1 MTVAA
6 NLVISIALIL
16 ISATVALVL
25 AVAWHEFGRPKHA
38 CTWAVAF
45 GLSAVMWGVDLICR
59 IERPNDGAVGG
70 SMLAIAGIATMLNTI
85 GFRQRVGIHGNIA
98 GLVGAALVNAVLVI
112 GLGAIGAPASVRAM
126 PFGLL
131 NAAMFWFAAAA
142 LRGGRRKGERVAA
155 RAAQIGLLILSLINL
170 VFLSGMLAALV
181 DRPLFDLTRLGML
194 TILLMPG
201 IVTGIGL
208 FTIIL
213 LAADLADQARRL
225 AATDMLTGLLNRR
238 GFEEAGRALIASARR
253 HGRSVAVVVIDVDR
267 FKQVNDRFGHPAGDR
282 VLCRLCGT
290 IAAGIGRRDIFA
302 RIGGEEFALIMADV
316 DLAAAECAAEV
327 LRAAVA
333 ETVVDLATPL
343 RVTASFGVAELRDG
357 DSELADMVR
366 RADEALYRA
375 KETGRDRVVAAS

>member
-1 MTVAA
+1 MTIGAT
-6 NLVISIALIL
+6 LVVSIALIL

-25 AVAWHEFGRPKHA
+25 AVAWHEFGRPAHA
-38 CTWAVAF
+38 FTWAAAF
-45 GLSAVMWGVDLICR
+45 ALSAVMWGVDLIAR
-59 IERPNDGAVGG
+59 IELPQDGAIGG
-70 SMLAIAGIATMLNTI
+70 PMLAIAGLATTLNTV
-85 GFRQRVGIHGNIA
+85 GFRQRA
-98 GLVGAALVNAVLVI
+98 GAAGPMTGLIGAALANAALVT
-112 GLGAIGAPASVRAM
+112 LLAALGAPASIRGI

-131 NAAMFWFAAAA
+131 NVGMFWLAARA
-142 LRGGRRKGERVAA
+142 LTGRRRKGERMAA
-155 RAAQIGLLILSLINL
+155 HAAQAGLLLLSLLNL
-170 VFLSGMLAALV
+170 AFLIGMIATLV
-181 DRPLFDLTRLGML
+181 GHPFFDLCALGGL

-201 IVTGIGL
+201 LVTGIGL

-238 GFEEAGRALIASARR
+238 GFEEAGRALIASMRR
-253 HGRSVAVVVIDVDR
+253 HGRSAAVVVIDVDR

-282 VLCRLCGT
+282 VLCQICGK

-302 RIGGEEFALIMADV
+302 RIGGEEFALIMADA

-333 ETVVDLATPL
+333 DMTINLSAPL
-343 RVTASFGVAELRDG
+343 RVTASFGVAELRASDG
-357 DSELADMVR
+357 DLTDVLR

-375 KETGRDRVVAAS
+375 KESGRDRVVVAA

>member
-6 NLVISIALIL
+6 AMIISIALIL

-25 AVAWHEFGRPKHA
+25 AVAWHEFGRPVHA
-38 CTWAVAF
+38 FTWAAAF
-45 GLSAVMWGVDLICR
+45 ALSAIMWGVDLLAR
-59 IERPNDGAVGG
+59 IERPQDGAIGG
-70 SMLAIAGIATMLNTI
+70 PMLAIAGIAVMLNTL
-85 GFRQRVGIHGNIA
+85 GFRQRAGISDKRS
-98 GLVGAALVNAVLVI
+98 GLVAAALVSAVLVTALGVI
-112 GLGAIGAPASVRAM
+112 GVPASVRGM
-126 PFGLL
+126 PFSLL
-131 NAAMFWFAAAA
+131 SAAMFWFAASA

-170 VFLSGMLAALV
+170 IFLIAMLSLLAGW
-181 DRPLFDLTRLGML
+181 PLFDLTVLGTL

-238 GFEEAGRALIASARR
+238 GFEEAGRALIESARR
-253 HGRSVAVVVIDVDR
+253 RARSVAVLVIDVDR

-282 VLCRLCGT
+282 VLCQLCAT
-290 IAAGIGRRDIFA
+290 IAAGITRRDIFA

-333 ETVVDLATPL
+333 EMVVNLAEPL
-343 RVTASFGVAELRDG
+343 QVTASFGVAELRDG
-357 DSELADMVR
+357 DAALADVVR